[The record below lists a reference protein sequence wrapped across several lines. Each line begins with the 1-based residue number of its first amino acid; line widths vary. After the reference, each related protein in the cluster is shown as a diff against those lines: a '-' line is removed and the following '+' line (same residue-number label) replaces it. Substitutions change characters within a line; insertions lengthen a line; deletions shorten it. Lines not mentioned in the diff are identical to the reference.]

1 MVKNLPANAGAAGA
15 VGSIPGLERAPTGGN
30 GIPFQHSCLKNSV
43 DRGTW
48 CMKIVLFEPYFKKRF

>member
-48 CMKIVLFEPYFKKRF
+48 WTIVLGVTKIQT